1 MSEYR
6 IQDSETS
13 FLNSE
18 FCILTSDIFA
28 APTTNHMRT
37 LLFLTILAAAC
48 ARQPA
53 PTPTPSAPQITTA
66 EALVTAMHDR
76 YDGTWYSTLTFVQKN
91 TRYLADGRTDT
102 STWSETLSLPGKLR
116 IDVEPRANGNGN
128 IYRNDTVYVFNSG
141 RLVRQARAPHPLLL
155 LGFDVYFIPVDR
167 TMATLRE
174 IGFDLARMHE
184 STWQGRPAYVVGAAP
199 GDTRT
204 RQFWI
209 DRDRLVFVRLIE
221 PSRRDTTKTA
231 EIRFNRYYK
240 VGDAWLSPEVEF
252 LINGA
257 RDFLEEY
264 TQIKTDVPVDQAM
277 FDPGKW
283 R

>member
-1 MSEYR
+1 
-6 IQDSETS
+6 
-13 FLNSE
+13 
-18 FCILTSDIFA
+18 
-28 APTTNHMRT
+28 MRN
-37 LLFLTILAAAC
+37 LISLAIVVSAC
-48 ARQPA
+48 APQPA
-53 PTPTPSAPQITTA
+53 PAPAPSTPQIATA
-66 EALVTAMHDR
+66 EQLVAAMHDG
-76 YDGTWYSTLTFVQKN
+76 YAGKWYSTLTFVQKN

-102 STWSETLSLPGKLR
+102 STWSEVLSLPGKLR

-155 LGFDVYFIPVDR
+155 LGFDVYFVPVER
-167 TMATLRE
+167 SIATLRE
-174 IGFDLARMHE
+174 IGFDLSRMHE
-184 STWQGRPAYVVGAAP
+184 STWQGRAAYVVGAAP

-231 EIRFNRYYK
+231 EIRFNRYYQ
-240 VGDAWLSPEVEF
+240 VGNAWLSPEVEF
-252 LINGA
+252 LIDGA

-264 TQIKTDVPVDQAM
+264 TEIKTDVPVDEAV